1 MNWHGHLHEDVGGP
15 PPSARADHQD
25 LHSHFSEGIDALL
38 DVAVFTTLG
47 TALPWGEWHKPES
60 PVTLTRLALYG
71 VAVLLLRRL
80 PAVFMLQKAVPE
92 IRSPREA
99 CFVGWFGPMGVGALY
114 YALKSGKQDTSYMTS
129 LKFSREGRPRLIPQA
144 AAVHHRLMGCLPQ
157 HARSW

>member
-1 MNWHGHLHEDVGGP
+1 MNWHGHLHEDV
-15 PPSARADHQD
+15 SQVNVVIIEYEADQQD

-60 PVTLTRLALYG
+60 PVTLTRLALFG
-71 VAVLLLRRL
+71 IAVLLLRRL
-80 PAVFMLQKAVPE
+80 PAVFLMQKAVPE

-114 YALKSGKQDTSYMTS
+114 YALKSGESGIDS
-129 LKFSREGRPRLIPQA
+129 
-144 AAVHHRLMGCLPQ
+144 
-157 HARSW
+157 